1 MRLDHTPEPSAYRP
15 RSHRDHANIS
25 RSVIGQFKGSA
36 QESPPRENELWQ
48 APLRVGQSAELTGG
62 ADPRKGSALIG
73 PSYRLTK
80 TEPLSVDRSIERQ
93 FRDEELCIDRRMGQL
108 AQAPLRRR
116 CCTHDERCNSRCDWL
131 LRRKYRGG
139 ERA

>member
-48 APLRVGQSAELTGG
+48 ARLGVGQSADLPGG

-80 TEPLSVDRSIERQ
+80 TEPCRWTGASRGNSVTVYVSIAGWASS
-93 FRDEELCIDRRMGQL
+93 LKL
-108 AQAPLRRR
+108 P
-116 CCTHDERCNSRCDWL
+116 
-131 LRRKYRGG
+131 
-139 ERA
+139 